1 MPGGNSADFL
11 HRYQEYNEFN
21 LRTQLMRKTYIGCKK
36 EIDAWLR
43 LSQNSIVEE
52 NLMTE
57 ESKEVKMSVES
68 EAELSA
74 FTTDVNTF

>member
-1 MPGGNSADFL
+1 
-11 HRYQEYNEFN
+11 
-21 LRTQLMRKTYIGCKK
+21 MRKTYIGCKK